1 MKKKYNKYW
10 GSIDNINLMFFVAII
25 FDPRYRLKYVKFW
38 FREWY
43 GKDKGDA
50 MSSKVWD
57 SLKRFYVERVGQ
69 NRASSSTSSGASLS
83 RDSRPSVGNASLSDR
98 IKSYNSRFKQHLTD
112 EDSVETKSELDRYLL
127 ESSKDPDVEDFDIL
141 MWWKMNSSR
150 YRVLSQIAYDVFA
163 IFVST
168 VAFESAFSTGGRVLD
183 SFRSS
188 LSPNT
193 VEALICTQNWL
204 KNAKGKRP
212 IKLRECMDNVEDMDG
227 FEIDTGIYI
236 YVHFVCY
243 MYQLFIYLLNT

>member
-1 MKKKYNKYW
+1 M
-10 GSIDNINLMFFVAII
+10 LFVAVVL
-25 FDPRYRLKYVKFW
+25 DLRYELKYVKFW
-38 FREWY
+38 FKEWY

-50 MSSKVWD
+50 MSSKVRD
-57 SLKRFYVERVGQ
+57 VLKMLYMERVGQ
-69 NRASSSTSSGASLS
+69 NGALSSSGSGSSASLS
-83 RDSRPSVGNASLSDR
+83 RDSGLNVGNASLSNC
-98 IKSYNSRFKQHLTD
+98 IKSYNDRFKQHLVD
-112 EDSVETKSELDRYLL
+112 EDSVEYKSELDRYLL

-193 VEALICTQNWL
+193 VEAIICTQ
-204 KNAKGKRP
+204 KEKKTTKASG
-212 IKLRECMDNVEDMDG
+212 
-227 FEIDTGIYI
+227 
-236 YVHFVCY
+236 VHG
-243 MYQLFIYLLNT
+243 